1 MLWDA
6 NILWPQVHS
15 ALRDISEMRDAEEIK
30 VARWFAGL
38 TDKSLEVELL
48 SDLQYLNH
56 ERSTVSLMLL
66 TLWKQAGVC

>member
-1 MLWDA
+1 
-6 NILWPQVHS
+6 
-15 ALRDISEMRDAEEIK
+15 MRDVEEIK

-66 TLWKQAGVC
+66 TVWKQPGVC